1 MRIFEEKGY
10 FLDSSKQLVIDPMNG
25 SCAERT
31 ALVTHAHADHV
42 SLKQSAYLMSEA
54 TKQLVE
60 TRFHKISKVIPL
72 MFGKQF
78 SFDGLE
84 ISVHNSGHVLG
95 SSQVLVN
102 NDKRIVFTSD
112 FKLQESLVTKP
123 AEILKSDVL
132 VIEST
137 FGQPQYSFPEREKT
151 YNEMAQWVK
160 QSIAQKK
167 FVVLAGYALGKAQE
181 LTAFCNA
188 YCNEVPVVHE
198 SIFKNNQ
205 VYEQNGVKLGEYL
218 QLGQNLK
225 ETNILIMP
233 PSLLNGHV
241 LQALEFSLK
250 KKLASAMATGW
261 QYRSHFDKVFP
272 LSDHADFAQLLQ
284 YVKESKPKLVLT
296 AHGFAKELAHAIQR
310 KLKIPAREIDAHGQR
325 ALCEF
330 D

>member
-1 MRIFEEKGY
+1 M
-10 FLDSSKQLVIDPMNG
+10 SASKQLVIDPVNG
-25 SCAERT
+25 SNAERT
-31 ALVTHAHADHV
+31 AIVTHAHSDHV
-42 SLKQSAYLMSEA
+42 SLRQSAYLMSEA

-60 TRFHKISKVIPL
+60 TRFHKISKIIPL
-72 MFGKQF
+72 QFGKPF

-84 ISVHNSGHVLG
+84 ISLHNAGHVLG
-95 SSQVLVN
+95 SSQVLIN

-137 FGQPQYSFPEREKT
+137 FGLPQYSFPEREQT

-188 YCNEVPVVHE
+188 YCNEAPLVHE
-198 SIFKNNQ
+198 SIFRNNQ
-205 VYEQNGVKLGEYL
+205 VYEQNGVKLGEYF

-225 ETNILIMP
+225 ESNVLIMP

-241 LQALEFSLK
+241 LQAIEFSLK

-261 QYRSHFDKVFP
+261 QYRSYFDKVFP
-272 LSDHADFAQLLQ
+272 LSDHADFQQLLR
-284 YVKESKPKLVLT
+284 YVKESKPKMVLT
-296 AHGFAKELAHAIQR
+296 AHGFAKEFAHAIQR
-310 KLKIPAREIDAHGQR
+310 RLKLPAREIDAKGQR

>member
-1 MRIFEEKGY
+1 MRVFESKGY
-10 FLDSSKQLVIDPMNG
+10 FLDSSKRLVIDPMNG

-42 SLKQSAYLMSEA
+42 SLKQSAYMMSEA

-60 TRFHKISKVIPL
+60 SRFHKISKVIPL
-72 MFGKQF
+72 MFGKPF
-78 SFDGLE
+78 SFDGME
-84 ISVHNSGHVLG
+84 ISVHNAGHVLG

-102 NDKRIVFTSD
+102 SEKRIVFTSD

-123 AEILKSDVL
+123 AEIIKSDVL

-137 FGQPQYSFPEREKT
+137 FGQPQYSFPEREQT
-151 YNEMAQWVK
+151 YKEMADWVR

-181 LTAFCNA
+181 LTAFCNS
-188 YCNEVPVVHE
+188 YCNEVPLVHE
-198 SIFKNNQ
+198 SIYKNNRI
-205 VYEQNGVKLGEYL
+205 YEENGVKLGPYL

-225 ETNILIMP
+225 EANILIMP

-241 LQALEFSLK
+241 LQAMEFSLK
-250 KKLASAMATGW
+250 RKVASAMATGW
-261 QYRSHFDKVFP
+261 PYRSYFDRVFA
-272 LSDHADFAQLLQ
+272 LSDHADFQQLLR
-284 YVKESKPKLVLT
+284 YVKESEPKLVLT
-296 AHGFAKELAHAIQR
+296 AHGFAKEFAHAVQR
-310 KLKIPAREIDAHGQR
+310 KLKIPAREIDANGQR